1 MIRLRQ
7 VKVALDNRDNLL
19 NKVAQILHIKKDD
32 ILSYN
37 IVKESIDARKKDNIL
52 LTYEIDVEVNNEDNL
67 IKKVNSKDV
76 FLAPNED
83 FEFKIL

>member
-19 NKVAQILHIKKDD
+19 NKVAQILRIKKED
-32 ILSYN
+32 ILSYK

-52 LTYEIDVEVNNEDNL
+52 CFISFPLCIHSFQYCY
-67 IKKVNSKDV
+67 SH
-76 FLAPNED
+76 
-83 FEFKIL
+83 